1 MASRIS
7 SNEIAYVGYCP
18 RCKKLFGHKTSKTK
32 ANQMRRSHL
41 DHSLDVEPVRAKL
54 MTPEI
59 ETMILQN
66 LEEW

>member
-18 RCKKLFGHKTSKTK
+18 KCKKVFGHKSSRTK
-32 ANQMRRSHL
+32 ANYMRKEHL
-41 DHSLDVEPVRAKL
+41 NHCLDVEPVRAKL